1 MSSRTV
7 DPRLVELR
15 AIGKSRLSGEQH
27 SEYEKLS
34 KREQRKRPRVMERVH
49 PVAANATE
57 LAAAAVGAAAEAS
70 SSTDGEAAIKA
81 ARRAGV
87 ELREPLP
94 PCRLDAAEDG
104 QHADVVNFV
113 YLKGRDGVP
122 PTRDLAGK
130 APLAMP
136 KHRTAFKEM
145 VRGLPSGANR
155 GRRSRDLVAVMI
167 CSGRGGTF
175 GALRKLLHEMPLPP
189 EGHVYVLH
197 IDQDVKRR
205 LHATY
210 VWGPSA
216 HRVTSVALS
225 CNDATSP
232 SDVAHA
238 VLSWMDEHGV
248 ARDSDMFVSA
258 DQCCSAL
265 ASMERSD
272 RVNWKWVEYAIAL
285 ALPPTVK
292 LLTECGARVLACTA
306 VMRSS
311 VV

>member
-1 MSSRTV
+1 MSSRTE

-15 AIGKSRLSGEQH
+15 AIGKSRLSGEQRT
-27 SEYEKLS
+27 EYEKLS

-136 KHRTAFKEM
+136 KHHTAFKEM

-155 GRRSRDLVAVMI
+155 GPRSKDLVAVMI

-189 EGHVYVLH
+189 EWHVYVLH
-197 IDQDVKRR
+197 IDQDAKRR

-216 HRVTSVALS
+216 HRVTSVAPS

-232 SDVAHA
+232 ADVVHA

-292 LLTECGARVLACTA
+292 LLAECGARVLASTA

-311 VV
+311 LV